1 MAKTLAP
8 CQCSQFVAY
17 NTESDVEYT
26 TSCNAQTA
34 RTFAPGH
41 DARLKG
47 NLIRWAVLG
56 YEIRVGDVTKSAEGW
71 AEGFGFGYMVA
82 AGIKRSA
89 ERCAAKAERTMK
101 RIRKEV
107 EHKAVAI
114 TAKVGRWTY
123 EGVVLNGKFT
133 YQNKKNEVV
142 STTKFV
148 QI

>member
-89 ERCAAKAERTMK
+89 DRAAAKAEK
-101 RIRKEV
+101 RVR
-107 EHKAVAI
+107 KAVLPAI
-114 TAKVGRWTY
+114 VTAKVGRWTY
-123 EGVVLNGKFT
+123 EGTVNNGTFRYLDK
-133 YQNKKNEVV
+133 QDVMRE
-142 STTKFV
+142 TTKFV

>member
-17 NTESDVEYT
+17 NTERDVEYT

-56 YEIRVGDVTKSAEGW
+56 YEIRVGGVTKSAEGW

-89 ERCAAKAERTMK
+89 DRAAAKAEK
-101 RIRKEV
+101 RVR
-107 EHKAVAI
+107 KAVLPAI
-114 TAKVGRWTY
+114 VTAKVGRWTY
-123 EGVVLNGKFT
+123 EGTVNNGTFRYLDK
-133 YQNKKNEVV
+133 QDVMRE
-142 STTKFV
+142 TTKFV

>member
-26 TSCNAQTA
+26 TGCNAQTA

-82 AGIKRSA
+82 AGIRRSA
-89 ERCAAKAERTMK
+89 ERAAAKAEK
-101 RIRKEV
+101 RIRK
-107 EHKAVAI
+107 AVLPAI
-114 TAKVGRWTY
+114 VTAKVGRWTY
-123 EGVVLNGKFT
+123 EGTVNNGTFRYLDK
-133 YQNKKNEVV
+133 QDVMRE
-142 STTKFV
+142 TTKFV